1 MRPVEIS
8 NGKNALPVTRVAP
21 GINSLARDDFDG
33 DDSIPMAEVASYMRV
48 YFNGGFDGNS
58 SLTVPDVNKDLL
70 DPEMA
75 RDGTQRV
82 WVEDARTGELMPTKM
97 RYGSATGN
105 DDDNEDNLANEGE
118 DGEDSI
124 LLLPAPLGK
133 RGSDDDATTEKDTES
148 LEQGDSSGHSYAAM
162 FLGAI
167 FVCFQGMLAGFSFI
181 SAALMTL
188 DETTF
193 VKVYSSISNDFRRIN
208 FLLSS
213 LASLGALDTVFSLA
227 ARQSRPFLSSSD
239 VAGGFGPQLVLRE
252 IRYSYSV
259 AMLSALMYFITL
271 VLTLIL
277 SSTDTIIY
285 YKFGY
290 SGTDVTDGSWVAA
303 ALASSDNQS
312 RIDQW
317 KTLVPIR
324 IATAV
329 IGWVANCFIIWREML
344 AKDGRGHELNRL
356 MAVIGAWKQRVG
368 ELEGEAIEELD
379 ASELRKLMAL
389 QALGYE
395 RSSAAMKVVDKES
408 YY

>member
-1 MRPVEIS
+1 MEITT
-8 NGKNALPVTRVAP
+8 GKNALPVTRAAP
-21 GINSLARDDFDG
+21 SLNSLRGEDWDG
-33 DDSIPMAEVASYMRV
+33 DDSIPMAQAASYMRV
-48 YFNGGFDGNS
+48 YFDGGFDGNS
-58 SLTVPDVNKDLL
+58 SLTVPAVNKDAL

-82 WVEDARTGELMPTKM
+82 WIEDSKTGDLMPTKM
-97 RYGSATGN
+97 RHGGGAGN
-105 DDDNEDNLANEGE
+105 DDDNEDTMANEGE
-118 DGEDSI
+118 EGEDSI
-124 LLLPAPLGK
+124 LLLPTPLGK
-133 RGSDDDATTEKDTES
+133 KGLDDDGVNVDKDTEN

-167 FVCFQGMLAGFSFI
+167 FICFQGMLAGFSFI

-193 VKVYSSISNDFRRIN
+193 VEIYSSISNDFRRIN
-208 FLLSS
+208 FLLAS

-227 ARQSRPFLSSSD
+227 TRQSRPSLSSSD
-239 VAGGFGPQLVLRE
+239 APGSYGPQLVLRE
-252 IRYSYSV
+252 TRYSYSV
-259 AMLSALMYFITL
+259 AMLSAIMYFITL

-290 SGTDVTDGSWVAA
+290 SGTDVTDGSWVAS
-303 ALASSDNQS
+303 ALASANNSA

-329 IGWVANCFIIWREML
+329 TGWCGSCFIIWREML
-344 AKDGRGHELNRL
+344 AKDGRGHELTRL
-356 MAVIGAWKQRVG
+356 MAVIGAWKHRVG

-379 ASELRKLMAL
+379 GAELRKLMAL

-395 RSSAAMKVVDKES
+395 RSSAAMKVVDQES

>member
-1 MRPVEIS
+1 M
-8 NGKNALPVTRVAP
+8 TRAAP
-21 GINSLARDDFDG
+21 GINSLSRDDFDG
-33 DDSIPMAEVASYMRV
+33 DDSIPVAQTASYMRV
-48 YFNGGFDGNS
+48 YFSGGFDGNS
-58 SLTVPDVNKDLL
+58 SLTLPAVNKDEL

-82 WVEDARTGELMPTKM
+82 WIEDSRTGEMMPTKM
-97 RYGSATGN
+97 RFGGTGN
-105 DDDNEDNLANEGE
+105 DDDNEENIANEGE
-118 DGEDSI
+118 ENEDSI
-124 LLLPAPLGK
+124 LLLPVPLGK
-133 RGSDDDATTEKDTES
+133 KGSDNDDAIVDKDTEN

-167 FVCFQGMLAGFSFI
+167 FICFQGMLAGFSFI

-188 DETTF
+188 DEVTF
-193 VKVYSSISNDFRRIN
+193 VEIYSSISNDFRRIN
-208 FLLSS
+208 FLLAS

-227 ARQSRPFLSSSD
+227 ARQARPSLSTSD
-239 VAGGFGPQLVLRE
+239 IAGSYGPQLVLRE
-252 IRYSYSV
+252 IRYSYSI

-290 SGTDVTDGSWVAA
+290 SGTDVTDGSWVQS
-303 ALASSDNQS
+303 ALASAGNQA

-329 IGWVANCFIIWREML
+329 IGWLSSCIIIWREML
-344 AKDGRGHELNRL
+344 AKDGRGYELTRL
-356 MAVIGAWKQRVG
+356 MT
-368 ELEGEAIEELD
+368 
-379 ASELRKLMAL
+379 
-389 QALGYE
+389 
-395 RSSAAMKVVDKES
+395 VD
-408 YY
+408 